1 MIDEPAHPGT
11 TRCRICDARGRVV
24 TQLDPMK
31 LHLLRRPG
39 AIESDVLDRIVDD
52 VEPGMAR
59 MRPFVL
65 YALVACFVLG
75 VGVFLVSV
83 ALEGGSAWS
92 DLVSTLT
99 NPAIYVPNLAVVIWL
114 PWMFVHQKRKRCGRV
129 SAVMIKFRRC
139 PHCGYSLQGLP
150 VDPNDG
156 ATVCPECAC
165 AWRLDDP
172 TLAARAAVSDG
183 IAAGDP
189 GRIQWI
195 MAALIAGL
203 AVMAALGAIVMWRSM
218 T

>member
-1 MIDEPAHPGT
+1 VIDDPAKPART
-11 TRCRICDARGRVV
+11 SCRICDARGREVEL
-24 TQLDPMK
+24 LDPMK

-39 AIESDVLDRIVDD
+39 AIESDVLDRIVNE

-59 MRPFVL
+59 MRPFAL
-65 YALVACFVLG
+65 YAAVACFVLG
-75 VGVFLVSV
+75 VAVFLVSV
-83 ALEGGSAWS
+83 AMGGGSAWS
-92 DLVSTLT
+92 DLGSELT
-99 NPAIYVPNLAVVIWL
+99 NPAVYVSSLAMVVWL
-114 PWMFVHQKRKRCGRV
+114 PWMVVHQKRKRCGRV
-129 SAVMIKFRRC
+129 SAAMIKFRRC

-150 VDPNDG
+150 VDPSDG

-183 IAAGDP
+183 TAAGDP

-195 MAALIAGL
+195 LTALLAGL
-203 AVMAALGAIVMWRSM
+203 VVMAALGAIMMWRSM